1 MKASLRLRFFL
12 LIWPVAVLVAG
23 GLAFAFD
30 RWAQVELRDLDV
42 EEGVRPDPAA
52 QAEAEAVV
60 ADWVDDGRRSVEGLR
75 ERLTRLTRG
84 DSVAIVVLD
93 AGGAL
98 VVTTDP
104 SLELAS
110 GPVDGE
116 IAFSRSVRD
125 GDARTVETFE
135 VVDISDDD
143 GDGHTT
149 ILLPGPAAA
158 PAPAGGVGQA
168 TGGDGPPAAVARSA
182 ALRADARRTLLL
194 AALLASAIAALMA
207 VALSTPLVGRL
218 ERLGAAALRLREGD
232 LGVRI
237 GDGRTDEIGRVA
249 SAFDAMAAGLEE
261 AEAHKRALVDDV
273 AHELRTPLTN
283 LVGLLEAV
291 DDGVKAPDAETIATL
306 RSEAGLLAS
315 LVEDLESL
323 SLAESG
329 QLSFDLG
336 RVDAVALVREA
347 VALVS
352 AGGYRG
358 AVVGPAETGPM
369 FVRADPRRLLQAVRN
384 LVLNAAT
391 HGASEEAARAEV
403 HRVGDAV
410 RIRVTDYGPGIP
422 SAHLERIW
430 ERFHRVD
437 PSRARASG
445 GRGLGLAIVRRFVD
459 AMGGSVRAA
468 STPGEGAS
476 FTVELPSWGE
486 ETRAW
491 EEETPSWGEETPP

>member
-1 MKASLRLRFFL
+1 MRASLRLRFFL

-30 RWAQVELRDLDV
+30 RWAQVELRDLDI
-42 EEGVRPDPAA
+42 EEGVPPDPAA
-52 QAEAEAVV
+52 RAEAEAVV
-60 ADWVDDGRRSVEGLR
+60 ADWVDDGGRSVEALR

-84 DSVAIVVLD
+84 DSLAVVVLD
-93 AGGAL
+93 ADGAL

-110 GPVDGE
+110 SPIDGG

-125 GDARTVETFE
+125 GDARAVETFE
-135 VVDISDDD
+135 VLDAPGEDDPA
-143 GDGHTT
+143 GHTT
-149 ILLPGPAAA
+149 LLLPGPAAA
-158 PAPAGGVGQA
+158 PLTDEA
-168 TGGDGPPAAVARSA
+168 GPPAASGRSA

-194 AALLASAIAALMA
+194 GALLASAIAALMA
-207 VALSTPLVGRL
+207 LALSTPLVGRL
-218 ERLGAAALRLREGD
+218 ERLGAAAIRLREGD
-232 LGVRI
+232 LGVRV
-237 GDGRTDEIGRVA
+237 GDGRADEIGRVA
-249 SAFDAMAAGLEE
+249 AAFDAMAAGLEE

-329 QLSFDLG
+329 QLSFELA

-347 VALVS
+347 VALVN

-358 AVVGPAETGPM
+358 TVVGPPETHPV

-391 HGASEEAARAEV
+391 HGASEKAARAEV
-403 HRVGDAV
+403 VRVGDAV
-410 RIRVTDYGPGIP
+410 RIRVSDRGPGIP

-437 PSRARASG
+437 PSRTRASG

-459 AMGGSVRAA
+459 AMGGSVQAD
-468 STPGEGAS
+468 STPGEGAC
-476 FTVELPSWGE
+476 FTIEVP
-486 ETRAW
+486 AW
-491 EEETPSWGEETPP
+491 PEARPPRPP